1 MPMRLPARRAWIQ
14 LAALL
19 VLLPGPMQQAADPAL
34 AELKRGDAFY
44 NEAMKHF
51 EAKNWTL
58 GNEARAKGI
67 ASYQKAIQLNPRLF
81 EAHRRLADLSRRN
94 TTLPGN
100 LQIAAESYKKALE
113 IKPDAETASRLGI
126 TYIELGRTAEA
137 IAPFEL
143 AARLDPKVAMF
154 QYNLGFAH
162 AELANLDAARKV
174 LARLRTM
181 DSTLARKLREKIG
194 KTSGESSLTG
204 RPATYSNPK
213 IELVAIS
220 PGGTITQGFYIG
232 KYPVTQVQWQT
243 VMGDNPS
250 FFKSCG
256 ENCPVEQVSWND
268 AQAFI
273 ARVNQLNDGFR
284 YRLPSEVEWEYGYRA
299 GTTTPDYAPG
309 DIGWHSRNS
318 GNKTHPVGEKP
329 ANPFGLY
336 DMSGHVKEWCQDTG
350 EEPLYRVLRGSSFYG
365 MPTSGA
371 TARSKG
377 RVDEVSRNNGF
388 RVVAEKQG

>member
-1 MPMRLPARRAWIQ
+1 MPLRLPARRAWIS
-14 LAALL
+14 LAALI
-19 VLLPGPMQQAADPAL
+19 VLLPGPRQQAADPAL

-44 NEAMKHF
+44 MEAMKHF
-51 EAKNWTL
+51 DAKNWTL

-67 ASYQKAIQLNPRLF
+67 LTYQKAIQLNPRLF
-81 EAHRRLADLSRRN
+81 EAHRRLGDLSRRN
-94 TTLPGN
+94 TTLPAN
-100 LQIAAESYKKALE
+100 LQMAAESYKKALE
-113 IKPDAETASRLGI
+113 IKQDAETASRLGI
-126 TYIELGRTAEA
+126 TYVELGKAADA

-143 AARLDPKVAMF
+143 AARLDPKVATF
-154 QYNLGFAH
+154 QYNLGFTH
-162 AELANLDAARKV
+162 AEMSNLDAARRV
-174 LARLRTM
+174 LARLQTM
-181 DSTLARKLREKIG
+181 DTTLARKLREKIG
-194 KTSGESSLTG
+194 KTTGESSLTG

-213 IELVAIS
+213 IELVAIP
-220 PGGTITQGFYIG
+220 PGGTITRGFSMG
-232 KYPVTQVQWQT
+232 KYPVTQLQWQT

-256 ENCPVEQVSWND
+256 ESCPVEQVSWND

-273 ARVNQLNDGFR
+273 ARLNQLKDGFR
-284 YRLPSEVEWEYGYRA
+284 YRLPTEAEWEYAYRA
-299 GTTTPDYAPG
+299 GTTTPTYATG
-309 DIGWHSRNS
+309 DIGWHSGNS

-329 ANPFGLY
+329 ANLFGLY

-371 TARSKG
+371 TARGRG

-388 RVVAEKQG
+388 RVVAEKEG